1 MTIRNMG
8 TTKTDLKFD
17 NTITLRSVY
26 GKVGI
31 KYYIQP
37 CKNPTTGRYP
47 EVVKHV
53 NSQGDMIL
61 TDAERNSGKYFVKE
75 DEVFI
80 IEDGK
85 TFNLD
90 DEIDAAQWEAIKY
103 CKLIAPDR
111 YAKDDKGVSL
121 IDGES
126 SWNNRK
132 PRYGVAELYVERL
145 GADTQ
150 KKVSRKV
157 LQHKAISYILDD
169 ERGYDG
175 RVLKAKL
182 LGKNMSNF
190 TDADVQDFLIEIA
203 EKNPDKIIKLYTG
216 GDTRL
221 RLLFIE
227 AREKHVIIYKNKLF
241 LYGDDIVLGATD
253 DAVITWM
260 ADPKNK
266 KVLELITKD
275 TYPELQSKVETKTTT
290 TKGKA

>member
-1 MTIRNMG
+1 MS
-8 TTKTDLKFD
+8 TKTDIKFD

-26 GKVGI
+26 GKVNM

-37 CKNPTTGRYP
+37 CKDPITGRFP
-47 EVVKHV
+47 ECVKHV
-53 NSQGDMIL
+53 NSQGDIIM

-90 DEIDAAQWEAIKY
+90 DEIDAAQWEAIKH

-126 SWNNRK
+126 SWNNKK
-132 PRYGVAELYVERL
+132 PRYGVAELYVERI

-150 KKVSRKV
+150 RKISRKV
-157 LQHKAISYILDD
+157 LQHKAISFILDD

-175 RVLKAKL
+175 RVMKAKL
-182 LGKNMSNF
+182 LGKNMTNF

-203 EKNPDKIIKLYTG
+203 EKNPDKIINLYTG

-227 AREKHVIIYKNKLF
+227 AREKHVILYKNKLF
-241 LYGDDIVLGATD
+241 IYGDDIVLGATD

-260 ADPKNK
+260 SDPRNK
-266 KVLELITKD
+266 KVLDLITKE
-275 TYPELQSKVETKTTT
+275 TYPELQVSKKDKEESK
-290 TKGKA
+290 KESKN